1 MTRRLKRLIAGIISG
16 PERGLSMRRTGIALL
31 SVLALAACG
40 SPASTPTAPAPATPT
55 TASAAPPAD
64 SGTGAAPTGAAP
76 TAPSTTAPPA
86 TGGRTP
92 RCHTA
97 DLKVTATPDP
107 AGGAAGHHGE
117 FLIFTNSSDHK
128 CTLYGYPG
136 VSFVAGDQGKQVG
149 DAFSR
154 SGGGAKTITLPA
166 GKAAHATIQLVT
178 TGVYDEADCR
188 PEQVRGYRIYPP
200 DETAAIFV
208 SRPQTACSA
217 RGKGVG
223 QVHAIAAGTADR

>member
-1 MTRRLKRLIAGIISG
+1 
-16 PERGLSMRRTGIALL
+16 MRRTGIALL
-31 SVLALAACG
+31 SLVALAACS
-40 SPASTPTAPAPATPT
+40 SPSSPTAAPTPT
-55 TASAAPPAD
+55 TPSAAPPSTVPATTA
-64 SGTGAAPTGAAP
+64 TGAAP
-76 TAPSTTAPPA
+76 A
-86 TGGRTP
+86 TSATSAGTP

-97 DLKVTATPDP
+97 DLKVTDTPDP

-117 FLIFTNSSDHK
+117 FLIFTNSSGHK

-188 PEQVRGYRIYPP
+188 PEQVRGYRVYPP